1 MKSRLPIG
9 YGSQK
14 NAMAEKLQNVQRKM
28 QERTAEI
35 EQMTFSA
42 QSGGGAVR
50 AVVMGDK
57 SLKSL
62 DIKPDVVSGDDVEML
77 QDLIISAVNE
87 AMSEVDTYT
96 NSEIEKITQGLSVPG
111 LI

>member
-1 MKSRLPIG
+1 MKSRLPIN
-9 YGSQK
+9 YGGQK
-14 NAMAEKLQNVQRKM
+14 NNMAEKLQNMQRKM

-42 QSGGGAVR
+42 QSGGGAVK

-62 DIKPDVVSGDDVEML
+62 DIKPDVVSADDVEML

-87 AMSEVDTYT
+87 AMNEVDLRFLQ
-96 NSEIEKITQGLSVPG
+96 S
-111 LI
+111 